1 MINKRIKTSIV
12 ILSISILFAYKNSDY
27 GVGEVNPN
35 LPLILV
41 VSGLVTAVSADVVNC
56 MYPYYN
62 GEYENIGMFIPCSW
76 EEEDFYY
83 KDGRYILHKTNSDD
97 NWIEKRMR
105 KRYWRIND

>member
-1 MINKRIKTSIV
+1 M
-12 ILSISILFAYKNSDY
+12 FAYKNSDY
-27 GVGEVNPN
+27 GVGELNPN

-56 MYPYYN
+56 MNPYYN

-97 NWIEKRMR
+97 NWIEKKMR